1 MYDTGPNELNSDL
14 RLFSLSEMAPNS
26 KSNFL
31 VNTVEALDASKS
43 GEEKEVVKTD
53 ELS

>member
-14 RLFSLSEMAPNS
+14 TLFSLSEIAPNS
-26 KSNFL
+26 KSNIL
-31 VNTVEALDASKS
+31 VNSVEALYASKS
-43 GEEKEVVKTD
+43 GEEREVIKTD